1 MPRKIGFMLAG
12 VLLGV
17 LLAVGWW
24 WLDDARVL
32 VRLEIYS
39 APAGQEYEGEP
50 GHKVVLARIDNHL
63 GGVQGHEV
71 WLGRVVDSDTPYG
84 HVVEVP
90 TGWETEN
97 LRIEWR
103 GDGVALVFT
112 DGGEIFVPA
121 EHFTGGR

>member
-1 MPRKIGFMLAG
+1 MARKILFTLLG
-12 VLLGV
+12 VVLGV

-32 VRLEIYS
+32 VRLEVHT
-39 APAGQEYEGEP
+39 APAGQVYEGES

-63 GGVQGHEV
+63 GGVQGYEV
-71 WLGRVVDSDTPYG
+71 WLGHGVDSDTPYG

-90 TGWETEN
+90 TGWETQDM
-97 LRIEWR
+97 RVEWR
-103 GDGVALVFT
+103 TGGVGLVFR

-121 EHFTGGR
+121 ERFTGGR

>member
-1 MPRKIGFMLAG
+1 MLRKIALTLAG
-12 VLLGV
+12 VVLGV

-32 VRLEIYS
+32 VRLEVYA

-50 GHKVVLARIDNHL
+50 GHKAVLARIDNHL
-63 GGVQGHEV
+63 GGVQGYEV
-71 WLGRVVDSDTPYG
+71 WLGRGVDSDTPYG

-90 TGWETEN
+90 AGWETEH
-97 LRIEWR
+97 LRVEWR
-103 GDGVALVFT
+103 ADGVGLVFT

>member
-1 MPRKIGFMLAG
+1 MLRKLGIALAG
-12 VLLGV
+12 VVLGV

-32 VRLEIYS
+32 VRLEVFA
-39 APAGQEYEGEP
+39 APSGQEYEGER

-63 GGVQGHEV
+63 GGVQGYEV

-90 TGWETEN
+90 TGWETDDF
-97 LRIEWR
+97 RVEWQA
-103 GDGVALVFT
+103 GGVALVFT

>member
-1 MPRKIGFMLAG
+1 MPRKIGLTLAG
-12 VLLGV
+12 VVLGV

-32 VRLEIYS
+32 VRLELYQ
-39 APAGQEYEGEP
+39 APSGQEYEGER

-63 GGVQGHEV
+63 GGVQGYEV
-71 WLGRVVDSDTPYG
+71 WLGDGVDSDTPYG
-84 HVVEVP
+84 HVVDIP
-90 TGWETEN
+90 SGWVTEG
-97 LRIEWR
+97 LRVEWR
-103 GDGVALVFT
+103 ADGVALVFT